1 VAFSSFFMGT
11 NSRSRI
17 IGIFLALLEL
27 LRHHRFRA
35 EQPQDYHEI
44 WILPPLD
51 PAPVA
56 AESAPITA
64 VGVQTLAERDL
75 AVVSEEDAAVP
86 PTADSVS
93 DAAQPTDIPQDD
105 VGEDFD
111 IRD

>member
-44 WILPPLD
+44 WILPPLE

-56 AESAPITA
+56 AEPAPIA
-64 VGVQTLAERDL
+64 ADKAQSQIESDL
-75 AVVSEEDAAVP
+75 AVVGAKDAADAP
-86 PTADSVS
+86 AADTAIDGPQPATDSLYA
-93 DAAQPTDIPQDD
+93 DGAD
-105 VGEDFD
+105 VDG
-111 IRD
+111 RD